1 MYCLQLAPNY
11 IDDTLRAYPS
21 MRFAQ
26 SYDYGFAPNPLLPRF
41 FMAVAMDTPDV
52 DGPHGSI
59 HPRYKRQVASRLALA
74 GLAVA
79 YYDESEGLWQGP
91 LPTSFRLEEN
101 NLVITLAEGQ
111 VPLEVRD
118 TETATHYEVCCANDP
133 ALTCDGEGDDVNTR
147 WELTQFVSE
156 SGGDVTVTAEC
167 DLSTEFVVGVRYM
180 YSLSF
185 YIVL

>member
-1 MYCLQLAPNY
+1 
-11 IDDTLRAYPS
+11 
-21 MRFAQ
+21 
-26 SYDYGFAPNPLLPRF
+26 
-41 FMAVAMDTPDV
+41 MAVAMDTPDLDSPFEPV
-52 DGPHGSI
+52 

-79 YYDESEGLWQGP
+79 YDDESEGLWQGP

-133 ALTCDGEGDDVNTR
+133 ALTCEGEGDGVNTR
-147 WELTQFVSE
+147 WELTNFTSTLDGE
-156 SGGDVTVTAEC
+156 VTVAIAC
-167 DLSTEFVVGVRYM
+167 DLSTEFVVGVRYN
-180 YSLSF
+180 F
-185 YIVL
+185 

>member
-1 MYCLQLAPNY
+1 
-11 IDDTLRAYPS
+11 
-21 MRFAQ
+21 
-26 SYDYGFAPNPLLPRF
+26 
-41 FMAVAMDTPDV
+41 MAVAMDTPDLDSPFEPV
-52 DGPHGSI
+52 

-79 YYDESEGLWQGP
+79 YDDETEDLWQGP

-147 WELTQFVSE
+147 WKLTQFVSE